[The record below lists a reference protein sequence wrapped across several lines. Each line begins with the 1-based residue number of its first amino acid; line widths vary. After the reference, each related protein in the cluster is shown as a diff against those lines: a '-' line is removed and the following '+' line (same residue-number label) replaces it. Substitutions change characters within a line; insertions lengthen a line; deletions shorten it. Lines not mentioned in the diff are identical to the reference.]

1 MTNVVKS
8 PQALVEILD
17 AALYIAEDSPDAGA
31 DFIDKV
37 EESCALLATQPT
49 MGTRYRGE
57 NVAIQNVRFV
67 PVKKFVHFL
76 IFYRVHED
84 TVEILRVIHGA
95 RDLPLLLS

>member
-49 MGTRYRGE
+49 MGTR
-57 NVAIQNVRFV
+57 
-67 PVKKFVHFL
+67 
-76 IFYRVHED
+76 
-84 TVEILRVIHGA
+84 
-95 RDLPLLLS
+95 